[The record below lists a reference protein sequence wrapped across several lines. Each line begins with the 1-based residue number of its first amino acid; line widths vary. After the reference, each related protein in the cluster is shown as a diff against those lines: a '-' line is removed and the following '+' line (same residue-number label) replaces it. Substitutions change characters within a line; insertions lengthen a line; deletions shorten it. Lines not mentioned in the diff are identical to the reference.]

1 MAENPTKGGVHHS
14 AFLSRKTAPAAPL
27 FHVRGA
33 KVVKNRA
40 ENQSVNISSHSA
52 KNRSPTLK
60 SPRIPHVTGDCVRRH
75 SNNLLGQFRKIT
87 TDFRRTFSH
96 KIPLVSQ
103 NHLFQQSLASREM
116 LSFCLLCT
124 RLFSYHQINYTSSPV
139 SNRSKQTFF
148 DFFLKTGVTFPIF
161 SSLIYET
168 RLVAVAER
176 HTRSDCG
183 LYLLDTIYMYQIYRG
198 THRGAPLCVFTI
210 QSTLFHSIFESRI
223 CK

>member
-14 AFLSRKTAPAAPL
+14 AFLSRKTAPAAPS
-27 FHVRGA
+27 FHVRDA
-33 KVVKNRA
+33 KVVKKRA

-60 SPRIPHVTGDCVRRH
+60 SPRIPHVTGDCVRRR

-148 DFFLKTGVTFPIF
+148 DFFSQNRGYFPLF
-161 SSLIYET
+161 LLIN
-168 RLVAVAER
+168 
-176 HTRSDCG
+176 
-183 LYLLDTIYMYQIYRG
+183 I
-198 THRGAPLCVFTI
+198 
-210 QSTLFHSIFESRI
+210 
-223 CK
+223 

>member
-14 AFLSRKTAPAAPL
+14 AFLSWKTAPAAPS
-27 FHVRGA
+27 FHVRDA

-40 ENQSVNISSHSA
+40 ENQPVNISSHSA
-52 KNRSPTLK
+52 KNRYPTPK
-60 SPRIPHVTGDCVRRH
+60 SPRIPHVTGDCVRRR

-96 KIPLVSQ
+96 KIPLASQ
-103 NHLFQQSLASREM
+103 NHLFPTVIGISENDL
-116 LSFCLLCT
+116 FLLTLYPIVLIPPNELHQLT
-124 RLFSYHQINYTSSPV
+124 RIY
-139 SNRSKQTFF
+139 RSKQTFF
-148 DFFLKTGVTFPIF
+148 DFFLKTGVTFPLF

-183 LYLLDTIYMYQIYRG
+183 LYLLDTIYIYVSNLSGHPSWCPSLRFY
-198 THRGAPLCVFTI
+198 HPIYPFP
-210 QSTLFHSIFESRI
+210 FDF
-223 CK
+223 

>member
-96 KIPLVSQ
+96 KIPLASQ
-103 NHLFQQSLASREM
+103 NHLFQQSLDPCKPASDYIHE
-116 LSFCLLCT
+116 LSRCFHDGKLLC
-124 RLFSYHQINYTSSPV
+124 V
-139 SNRSKQTFF
+139 RSRRKARGSR
-148 DFFLKTGVTFPIF
+148 K
-161 SSLIYET
+161 
-168 RLVAVAER
+168 AEWDDR
-176 HTRSDCG
+176 FGSKN
-183 LYLLDTIYMYQIYRG
+183 
-198 THRGAPLCVFTI
+198 F
-210 QSTLFHSIFESRI
+210 SIFAVGRSYFLTKTNI
-223 CK
+223 NN

>member
-14 AFLSRKTAPAAPL
+14 AFLSRKTAPAAPS

-40 ENQSVNISSHSA
+40 ENQPINISSHSA
-52 KNRSPTLK
+52 KNRSPTPK
-60 SPRIPHVTGDCVRRH
+60 SPRIPHVTGDCVRRR

-96 KIPLVSQ
+96 KIPPGAH
-103 NHLFQQSLASREM
+103 NHLFQQSLASRKM

-183 LYLLDTIYMYQIYRG
+183 HYLLDTIYIYVSNLSGHPSWCPSLRFY
-198 THRGAPLCVFTI
+198 HPIYPFP
-210 QSTLFHSIFESRI
+210 FDF
-223 CK
+223 

>member
-14 AFLSRKTAPAAPL
+14 AFLSRKTAPAAPS
-27 FHVRGA
+27 FHIRDA

-40 ENQSVNISSHSA
+40 ENQPVNISSHSA
-52 KNRSPTLK
+52 KNRYHTPK
-60 SPRIPHVTGDCVRRH
+60 SPRIPHVTGDCVRRR

-96 KIPLVSQ
+96 KIPLASQ
-103 NHLFQQSLASREM
+103 NHLFPTVIGISENDL
-116 LSFCLLCT
+116 FLLTLYPIVLIPPNELHQLT
-124 RLFSYHQINYTSSPV
+124 RIY
-139 SNRSKQTFF
+139 RSKQTFF

>member
-40 ENQSVNISSHSA
+40 ENQPINISSHSA
-52 KNRSPTLK
+52 KNRSPTPK
-60 SPRIPHVTGDCVRRH
+60 SPRIPHVTGDCVRRR

-96 KIPLVSQ
+96 KIPLVSH
-103 NHLFQQSLASREM
+103 NHLFQQLLVSRKM
-116 LSFCLLCT
+116 ISFCLLCT
-124 RLFSYHQINYTSSPV
+124 RLFSYHQMNYTISPV
-139 SNRSKQTFF
+139 STGLNKLFLI
-148 DFFLKTGVTFPIF
+148 FFLKTGVTFPFF

-183 LYLLDTIYMYQIYRG
+183 LYLLDTIYIYIYVSNLSGHPSWCPSLRFY
-198 THRGAPLCVFTI
+198 HPIYPF
-210 QSTLFHSIFESRI
+210 QFDF
-223 CK
+223 

>member
-14 AFLSRKTAPAAPL
+14 AFLSRKTAPAAPS
-27 FHVRGA
+27 FHVRDA

-40 ENQSVNISSHSA
+40 ENQPVNISSHSA
-52 KNRSPTLK
+52 KNRSPTPK
-60 SPRIPHVTGDCVRRH
+60 SPRIPHVTGDCVRRR
-75 SNNLLGQFRKIT
+75 SNNLLGQFRKIA

-148 DFFLKTGVTFPIF
+148 DFFSQNRGYFPLFLLINKTNTISCRSGTAHPQ
-161 SSLIYET
+161 
-168 RLVAVAER
+168 RLRA
-176 HTRSDCG
+176 
-183 LYLLDTIYMYQIYRG
+183 LLTGHNIYMYQIYRG

-210 QSTLFHSIFESRI
+210 
-223 CK
+223 

>member
-14 AFLSRKTAPAAPL
+14 AFLSRKTAPAAPS
-27 FHVRGA
+27 FHVRDA

-40 ENQSVNISSHSA
+40 ENQPVNISSHSA
-52 KNRSPTLK
+52 KNRYPTPK
-60 SPRIPHVTGDCVRRH
+60 SPRIPHVTGDCVRRR

-96 KIPLVSQ
+96 KIPLASQ
-103 NHLFQQSLASREM
+103 NHLFPTVIGISENDL
-116 LSFCLLCT
+116 FLLTLYPIVLIPPNELHQLT
-124 RLFSYHQINYTSSPV
+124 RIY
-139 SNRSKQTFF
+139 RSKQTFF
-148 DFFLKTGVTFPIF
+148 DFFLKTGVTFPLF

-183 LYLLDTIYMYQIYRG
+183 LYLLDTIYIYVSNLSGHPSWCPSLRFY
-198 THRGAPLCVFTI
+198 HPIYPFP
-210 QSTLFHSIFESRI
+210 FDF
-223 CK
+223 

>member
-14 AFLSRKTAPAAPL
+14 AFLSRKTAPAAPS
-27 FHVRGA
+27 FHVRDA

-40 ENQSVNISSHSA
+40 ENQPVNISSHSA

-60 SPRIPHVTGDCVRRH
+60 SLRIPHVTGDCVRRR

-96 KIPLVSQ
+96 KIPLASQ
-103 NHLFQQSLASREM
+103 NHLFRQSLASREM

-148 DFFLKTGVTFPIF
+148 DFFLKTGVTFPFF

-183 LYLLDTIYMYQIYRG
+183 LYLLDTIYICIKFI
-198 THRGAPLCVFTI
+198 GAPIVVP
-210 QSTLFHSIFESRI
+210 LFAFLPSN
-223 CK
+223 

>member
-14 AFLSRKTAPAAPL
+14 AFLSRKTAPAAPS
-27 FHVRGA
+27 FHVRDA

-40 ENQSVNISSHSA
+40 ENQPVNISSHSA
-52 KNRSPTLK
+52 KNRYPTPK
-60 SPRIPHVTGDCVRRH
+60 SPRIPHVTGDCVRRR

-96 KIPLVSQ
+96 KIPLASQ
-103 NHLFQQSLASREM
+103 NHLFPTVIGISENDL
-116 LSFCLLCT
+116 FLLTLYPIVLIPPNELHQLT
-124 RLFSYHQINYTSSPV
+124 RIY
-139 SNRSKQTFF
+139 RSKQTFF
-148 DFFLKTGVTFPIF
+148 DYFSQNRGYFPLF

-183 LYLLDTIYMYQIYRG
+183 LYLLDTIYIYVSNLSGHPSWCPALRFY
-198 THRGAPLCVFTI
+198 HLINPFP
-210 QSTLFHSIFESRI
+210 FDF
-223 CK
+223 

>member
-14 AFLSRKTAPAAPL
+14 AFLSRKTAPAAPS
-27 FHVRGA
+27 FHVRDA

-40 ENQSVNISSHSA
+40 ENQPVNISSHSA
-52 KNRSPTLK
+52 KNRSHTLK
-60 SPRIPHVTGDCVRRH
+60 SPQIPHVTGDCVRRR

-96 KIPLVSQ
+96 KIPFVSQ
-103 NHLFQQSLASREM
+103 NHLFQQSLASRKM

-148 DFFLKTGVTFPIF
+148 DFFLKIGVTFPLF

-183 LYLLDTIYMYQIYRG
+183 LYLLDTIYICIKFI
-198 THRGAPLCVFTI
+198 GAPIVVPRFAFLP
-210 QSTLFHSIFESRI
+210 SN
-223 CK
+223 

>member
-27 FHVRGA
+27 FHVRDA

-40 ENQSVNISSHSA
+40 ENQPVNISSHSA
-52 KNRSPTLK
+52 KNRYPTPK
-60 SPRIPHVTGDCVRRH
+60 SPRIPHVTGDCVRRR

-96 KIPLVSQ
+96 KIPLASH
-103 NHLFQQSLASREM
+103 NHLFPTVIGISENDLFLFTLYPIVLIPPNELHQL
-116 LSFCLLCT
+116 T
-124 RLFSYHQINYTSSPV
+124 RIY
-139 SNRSKQTFF
+139 RSQQTFF
-148 DFFLKTGVTFPIF
+148 DFFLKTGVTFPLF

-183 LYLLDTIYMYQIYRG
+183 LYLLDTIYICIKFIG
-198 THRGAPLCVFTI
+198 TPIVVPRFAFLP
-210 QSTLFHSIFESRI
+210 SN
-223 CK
+223 

>member
-1 MAENPTKGGVHHS
+1 MSDE
-14 AFLSRKTAPAAPL
+14 
-27 FHVRGA
+27 VR
-33 KVVKNRA
+33 
-40 ENQSVNISSHSA
+40 
-52 KNRSPTLK
+52 
-60 SPRIPHVTGDCVRRH
+60 
-75 SNNLLGQFRKIT
+75 RKIT

-96 KIPLVSQ
+96 KIPPGAH
-103 NHLFQQSLASREM
+103 NHLFQQSLVSRKM

-183 LYLLDTIYMYQIYRG
+183 LYLLDTIYICIKFI
-198 THRGAPLCVFTI
+198 GAPIVVPRFAFLP
-210 QSTLFHSIFESRI
+210 SN
-223 CK
+223 

>member
-14 AFLSRKTAPAAPL
+14 AFLSRKTAPAAPS

-40 ENQSVNISSHSA
+40 ENQPVNISSHSA
-52 KNRSPTLK
+52 KNRSPTPK
-60 SPRIPHVTGDCVRRH
+60 SPRIPHVTGECVRRR
-75 SNNLLGQFRKIT
+75 SNNLLVQFRKIT
-87 TDFRRTFSH
+87 PDFRRTFSH
-96 KIPLVSQ
+96 KIPPGAH
-103 NHLFQQSLASREM
+103 NHLFQQSLASRKM

-183 LYLLDTIYMYQIYRG
+183 LYLLDTIYICIKFI
-198 THRGAPLCVFTI
+198 GAPIVVPRFAFLP
-210 QSTLFHSIFESRI
+210 SN
-223 CK
+223 